1 MNLVVT
7 GDLAGLCRMPD
18 GGSTVVWGGTTP
30 LMVGASA
37 VGCALA
43 LIAGAGLVLWAD
55 ANARNDFGY
64 LSAPL
69 LP

>member
-1 MNLVVT
+1 
-7 GDLAGLCRMPD
+7 MPD

-30 LMVGASA
+30 LMVGAIA

-43 LIAGAGLVLWAD
+43 LIAAVGLVLWA
-55 ANARNDFGY
+55 NSRNDFGY
-64 LSAPL
+64 LSVPL